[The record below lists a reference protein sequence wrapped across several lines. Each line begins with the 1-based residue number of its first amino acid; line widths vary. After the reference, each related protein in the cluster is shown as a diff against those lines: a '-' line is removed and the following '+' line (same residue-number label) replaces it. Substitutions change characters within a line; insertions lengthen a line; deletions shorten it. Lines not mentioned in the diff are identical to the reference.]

1 MGRFIEEWK
10 KDTGAGNITAAD
22 LNKEVTLMGWVSTV
36 RDLGGALFM
45 DLRDRTGIVQVV
57 FNTGRLSS
65 KELELAKTFRQE
77 YSIAVRGKVIK
88 RGGKA
93 NPNLKTGEIEIE
105 ATALELFNKSLPMPF
120 QVEDNIDTSE
130 ETRLKYRFLDLR
142 RPALQQALIMRS
154 RAAFIIRQHFIDDSF
169 IEVETPVLTKST
181 PEGARDYL
189 VPSRVNKGKF
199 FALPQSPQLFKQ
211 LLQVAGFERYFQI
224 VKCFRDEDLRA
235 DRQPEFTQI
244 DLEMSFVS
252 PEDVMKTSNIM
263 LQKVFKDLLDVD
275 ISLPIPE
282 ITYQEAMVRY
292 GVDNPD
298 VRFKMELFDAT
309 EAAQTST
316 FKVFSGAALAGGIV
330 TGFIVDGGKDLSRK
344 QLDSFTE
351 FVKRY
356 GAKGVAWIKKADGEF
371 TGPVAKFMDD
381 ALGSVLVERSGMKD
395 GDLALFIADSDISVA
410 RTAAGRLRTHVAKL
424 RGLIKNDEFG
434 FTWVTD
440 FPMFEQDS
448 DTGKLN
454 AVHHPFTM
462 PRLEDIHL
470 LESDPLK
477 VRTRAYD
484 IVLNGQEIGGGS
496 IRIHDQDVQARVFK
510 ALGIGDDEAKAK
522 FGFLLDALSYGAP
535 PHGGLAFGFDR
546 LMSIITGQD
555 SIRDV
560 IAFPKTTRA
569 GCLTTEAPS
578 EIDSSLLDDLGLA
591 LK

>member
-1 MGRFIEEWK
+1 
-10 KDTGAGNITAAD
+10 
-22 LNKEVTLMGWVSTV
+22 
-36 RDLGGALFM
+36 
-45 DLRDRTGIVQVV
+45 
-57 FNTGRLSS
+57 
-65 KELELAKTFRQE
+65 
-77 YSIAVRGKVIK
+77 
-88 RGGKA
+88 
-93 NPNLKTGEIEIE
+93 
-105 ATALELFNKSLPMPF
+105 
-120 QVEDNIDTSE
+120 
-130 ETRLKYRFLDLR
+130 
-142 RPALQQALIMRS
+142 
-154 RAAFIIRQHFIDDSF
+154 
-169 IEVETPVLTKST
+169 
-181 PEGARDYL
+181 
-189 VPSRVNKGKF
+189 
-199 FALPQSPQLFKQ
+199 
-211 LLQVAGFERYFQI
+211 
-224 VKCFRDEDLRA
+224 
-235 DRQPEFTQI
+235 
-244 DLEMSFVS
+244 
-252 PEDVMKTSNIM
+252 
-263 LQKVFKDLLDVD
+263 
-275 ISLPIPE
+275 
-282 ITYQEAMVRY
+282 
-292 GVDNPD
+292 
-298 VRFKMELFDAT
+298 
-309 EAAQTST
+309 
-316 FKVFSGAALAGGIV
+316 
-330 TGFIVDGGKDLSRK
+330 
-344 QLDSFTE
+344 
-351 FVKRY
+351 
-356 GAKGVAWIKKADGEF
+356 
-371 TGPVAKFMDD
+371 
-381 ALGSVLVERSGMKD
+381 MKD